1 MDPSYLVTGVGCW
14 SGGVRVRRRHLRS
27 GREPAPAKRSGRV
40 SSRRDPFDDQVSLV
54 VDFFI
59 PLSRIGAGAYVV
71 GVVGHPYLA
80 ILLPLWLTMPV
91 VPFHHARRPCGSV
104 GNSSGGIENGT
115 SEIEENP
122 VRMETDTEVCIS

>member
-1 MDPSYLVTGVGCW
+1 MDPSYPVTGVGCW
-14 SGGVRVRRRHLRS
+14 SGKVRVRRRHLRS
-27 GREPAPAKRSGRV
+27 GLELAPAKRSGRV
-40 SSRRDPFDDQVSLV
+40 SSRRDPSDDPVSLV

-59 PLSRIGAGAYVV
+59 PLPRIGVGAYVV
-71 GVVGHPYLA
+71 GVVGHPYLST
-80 ILLPLWLTMPV
+80 LLTLWLIMLV